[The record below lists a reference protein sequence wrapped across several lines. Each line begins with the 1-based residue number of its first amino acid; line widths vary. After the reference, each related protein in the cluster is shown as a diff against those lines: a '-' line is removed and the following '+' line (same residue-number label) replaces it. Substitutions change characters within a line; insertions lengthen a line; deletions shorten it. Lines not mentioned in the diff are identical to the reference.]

1 MPTRKSTVQATPT
14 KTTAKAAKPPKGT
27 VNITVPESMK
37 SVLTA
42 FADKII
48 TEGAGPTF
56 TLTDEVTLT
65 ASLTLLMGA
74 AEAAA
79 MVAALKTSLV
89 DMEKMFKTGNHPI
102 FPI

>member
-1 MPTRKSTVQATPT
+1 
-14 KTTAKAAKPPKGT
+14 

-37 SVLTA
+37 SVMTA

-56 TLTDEVTLT
+56 TLKDEPTLL
-65 ASLTLLMGA
+65 AALTSLMGA

-79 MVAALKTSLV
+79 MVATLKTAMT
-89 DMEKMFKTGNHPI
+89 DMEKMFKEGNQPI